1 MGIKVNITSDIRK
14 RVDYVSK
21 IYKSKQNRWVDN
33 TGSYFRNQ
41 IALGMTTSPATGKVY
56 REGTAKAHIASSVGN
71 PPRVD
76 TGVLRTSIQYKRTRQ
91 GEGIVSTKV
100 EYSERLEK
108 NLKRYFMGKR
118 SNAYR
123 NTKIYGKMVAKQLG
137 LK

>member
-1 MGIKVNITSDIRK
+1 MGIKVIIKSDIRK
-14 RVDYVSK
+14 RVDAVAKMYAV
-21 IYKSKQNRWVDN
+21 KQNRWVDS

-56 REGTAKAHIASSVGN
+56 REGKATQHIASSIGN

-76 TGVLRTSIQYKRTRQ
+76 TGVLRTSIQYKRIRQ
-91 GEGIVSTKV
+91 GMGIVSTNI

-108 NLKRYFMGKR
+108 NLKRYFMGKQ

-123 NTKIYGKMVAKQLG
+123 NTKIFGKMFAQQLG